1 MPVYDRQT
9 IETIKDNLMPVF
21 DRQINET
28 LKDTLMSVFDRQTIE
43 RRILN
48 ERYGGE
54 ASENSAAHSRAADR
68 RISHETGG

>member
-1 MPVYDRQT
+1 
-9 IETIKDNLMPVF
+9 MPVF

-28 LKDTLMSVFDRQTIE
+28 LKDTLMSVCDRQTIE

-54 ASENSAAHSRAADR
+54 ASENSAAHSGAADR
-68 RISHETGG
+68 